1 MSALITIIV
10 QKAAKNPQ
18 RDEYQSTHAFSALSF
33 LSFKSGVKQMK
44 NADGAHVEKGVCLIW
59 LHAASLMHC
68 LCVQQKQNRCSRGVS
83 IYLLLLCSSARFG
96 QISMQAEILHAV
108 TRDSEPPRLYIGA
121 CMHCLMRASI
131 WPRANSTPERTQ

>member
-1 MSALITIIV
+1 MAYI
-10 QKAAKNPQ
+10 
-18 RDEYQSTHAFSALSF
+18 
-33 LSFKSGVKQMK
+33 
-44 NADGAHVEKGVCLIW
+44 EKGVVCLIW

-68 LCVQQKQNRCSRGVS
+68 LCVAQQKRNRCSRGVS

-121 CMHCLMRASI
+121 CMHCLMRASMAAGEFN
-131 WPRANSTPERTQ
+131 PRAHTINQPLLE